1 MKSLCLFLLAFC
13 SVITLPDASAQSA
26 PVRDKNVE
34 VQLLSNQ
41 SSIAPGQP
49 FVIGL
54 RLSIDPTWHTYW
66 SNPGDTGKP
75 TSLKLDLPAGFT
87 AGPLQFPV
95 PKKFITVYSED
106 VRTYAFGYEKEVIH
120 PLLITPPADLTPGTE
135 VTLSGTVD
143 WLMCDPSTCIPGK
156 ANLSITLP
164 VAASAT
170 PSSDAGAIDEA
181 LSHVPRE
188 VAWPGNVA
196 LAGDT
201 VEIGFTVPEG
211 TLPAGAEFSFFPFQN
226 QVLFPYE
233 TPVVALVGNQLT
245 IRAPKEET
253 LTEAP
258 ATLSGALVA
267 TTAEGKVGYLVS
279 TGEAAATSATT
290 TPSESPQVST
300 PDPASANPADAIPGV
315 PDSAAS
321 ADPAALPFGGG
332 LLGILLAAFL
342 GGIILNI
349 MPCVFP
355 VISLKVMSFVG
366 QAGEDRKKVFAHS
379 ATFALGILVFFW
391 ILTTVLLILRS
402 AGSTD
407 VGWGVQLREPAFVIG
422 LIFVMVVVA
431 LSLFGVFEFGSSMT
445 AVGGDLAS
453 KSGYAGSFWSG
464 ALAVLLATPCTAP
477 LMAPAI
483 GFALV
488 QPGPIMFLVFTTLG
502 LGLAAPYFLFA
513 IFPKLLDVIPK
524 PGAWMETFKQF
535 MGFPMLAVAVWL
547 IGVLSKQLNVAG
559 LQWAL
564 AAVLLVAI
572 AGWIMGRFAGW
583 DRSTKA
589 RLIARIVAAV
599 VFLGA
604 VGIAW
609 KSSLA
614 RAPQNATNISEVIAE
629 KRAAGKNV
637 FVDFTAEW
645 CVTCKVNESVA
656 IKTDTTQ
663 QALADNNIEFVIAD
677 WTNPDP
683 HIAALLE
690 EHGRAGVPLYLLY
703 PADPKEPAIM
713 IKEGI
718 ITSGDILDAIKK
730 LPK

>member
-1 MKSLCLFLLAFC
+1 MNSLRLFLIACLGFFP
-13 SVITLPDASAQSA
+13 LLDLSAQSA

-34 VQLLSNQ
+34 AQLISQ
-41 SSIAPGQP
+41 HASIAPGEA

-54 RLSIDPTWHTYW
+54 RLKIDPTWHTYW
-66 SNPGDTGKP
+66 ANPGDTGLP
-75 TSLKLDLPAGFT
+75 TTLKLELPAGFT
-87 AGPLQFPV
+87 VGPLQFPI
-95 PKKFITVYSED
+95 PKKFISDYGFG
-106 VRTYAFGYEKEVIH
+106 VREAGFGYEKEVIH
-120 PLLITPPADLTPGTE
+120 TMMITPPADLAPGTE
-135 VTLSGTVD
+135 IVLSGKVSL
-143 WLMCDPSTCIPGK
+143 LMCDPHTCVPGR
-156 ANLSITLP
+156 ATLSITLP
-164 VAASAT
+164 VAS
-170 PSSDAGAIDEA
+170 PPVLSSEA
-181 LSHVPRE
+181 AMLDKVLADLPAE
-188 VAWPGNVA
+188 VAWPGTIAVT
-196 LAGDT
+196 GET
-201 VEIGFTVPEG
+201 VELGFTVPG
-211 TLPAGAEFSFFPFQN
+211 DTLPASAEYVFFPLVN
-226 QVLFPYE
+226 QVVNPFESP
-233 TPVVALVGNQLT
+233 TT
-245 IRAPKEET
+245 
-253 LTEAP
+253 
-258 ATLSGALVA
+258 TLSGTELKIMAPKHEALTAAPASYRGLLVA
-267 TTAEGKVGYLVS
+267 TTAEGKSGYLVS
-279 TGEAAATSATT
+279 MGEAAAATT
-290 TPSESPQVST
+290 TTPEASEPAPATS
-300 PDPASANPADAIPGV
+300 DPASANPQDAIPGIV
-315 PDSAAS
+315 STGS

-332 LLGILLAAFL
+332 LFGILLAAFL

-391 ILTTVLLILRS
+391 LLTTVLLMLRS

-445 AVGGDLAS
+445 GVGGNLAS

-488 QPGPIMFLVFTTLG
+488 QPAPIMFLVFTTLG

-513 IFPKLLDVIPK
+513 IFPKLLGMIPK

-547 IGVLSKQLNVAG
+547 IGVLSRQLNVTG

-583 DRSTKA
+583 DRSNKA
-589 RLIARIVAAV
+589 RLIARFAAAAV
-599 VFLGA
+599 FLAA
-604 VGIAW
+604 VSIAW
-609 KSSLA
+609 KSSQD
-614 RAPQNATNISEVIAE
+614 RAAQNATNIIEVIAE
-629 KRAAGKNV
+629 KRAQGKNV

-645 CVTCKVNESVA
+645 CVTCKVNERVA
-656 IKTDTTQ
+656 IKTDATQ
-663 QALADNNIEFVIAD
+663 KAFADNNIELVIAD

-703 PADPKEPAIM
+703 PADPNQPAIM

-718 ITSGDILDAIKK
+718 ITGGDILAAIEK